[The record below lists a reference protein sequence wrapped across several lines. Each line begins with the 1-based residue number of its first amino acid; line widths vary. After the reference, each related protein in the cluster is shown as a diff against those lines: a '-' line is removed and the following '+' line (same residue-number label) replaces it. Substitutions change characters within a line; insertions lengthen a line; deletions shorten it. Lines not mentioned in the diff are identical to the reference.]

1 MTTFKES
8 RMGIALFTFGG
19 LVAPLRSLAQWLVR
33 PPPEP
38 SRTPQCEAATSFT
51 ATRSALS
58 GRGEALRRPLRV
70 VRVVEASRV
79 PAGAGR
85 MFISG
90 RMSDVCAELER
101 LAALEA
107 AAG

>member
-1 MTTFKES
+1 
-8 RMGIALFTFGG
+8 MGIALFTFGG
-19 LVAPLRSLAQWLVR
+19 LVAPLRSLVQWLVR
-33 PPPEP
+33 SPSEP
-38 SRTPQCEAATSFT
+38 FRRPQAATSFT
-51 ATRSALS
+51 AAQAALPGRS
-58 GRGEALRRPLRV
+58 EALRRPLRV
-70 VRVVEASRV
+70 VRVVEASRT

-90 RMSDVCAELER
+90 RMADVCAELER

>member
-1 MTTFKES
+1 
-8 RMGIALFTFGG
+8 MGIALFTFGR
-19 LVAPLRSLAQWLVR
+19 LVAPLRSLVQWLVR
-33 PPPEP
+33 SPAVPCRRPEGG
-38 SRTPQCEAATSFT
+38 AATSFT
-51 ATRSALS
+51 GSRAAPCGRSETLH
-58 GRGEALRRPLRV
+58 RPLRV
-70 VRVVEASRV
+70 VRVLEASRA

-90 RMSDVCAELER
+90 RMADVCAELER